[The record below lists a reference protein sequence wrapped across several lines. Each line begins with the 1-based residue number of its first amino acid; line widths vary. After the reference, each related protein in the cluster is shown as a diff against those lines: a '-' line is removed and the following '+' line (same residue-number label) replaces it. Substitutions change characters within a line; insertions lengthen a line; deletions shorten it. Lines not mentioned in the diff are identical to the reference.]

1 MKQQHVFESF
11 GKKKPL
17 NAFWLVTSQ
26 FSHIIFRCKEKRGDA
41 KTTLPIA
48 KMARREHGN
57 EVIWAFIGF
66 IKKNTR
72 SPS

>member
-1 MKQQHVFESF
+1 MCSSLS
-11 GKKKPL
+11 GKKPL
-17 NAFWLVTSQ
+17 NAFWLITSK
-26 FSHIIFRCKEKRGDA
+26 FSQIIFRCKEKRRDA
-41 KTTLPIA
+41 KTTLQIA

-72 SPS
+72 LPS